1 MRATTKDEAG
11 HPIETSLN
19 FSVAAQEPRKTD
31 WDYRN
36 EAQVDLVPD
45 KDSYA
50 PGEQA
55 NILVKTP
62 INGAALVTVEQDRV
76 RRAFLTRL
84 EGNAPVVRVP
94 IEATDAPNVFVS
106 VLTVRG
112 RAQSPRKIKIP
123 DYRVGYT
130 QLKVV
135 RPESRLAVTLQS
147 SDRAY
152 RPGSE
157 VATTVLV
164 KNSSGR
170 PMADA
175 EIALFAVDEGV
186 LALTGYKAPDPYAFF
201 YSTRPLRVQ
210 TGLTLPNLFP
220 EDVEQMSFGNKGF
233 LIGGGGEETA
243 PNSLRKNFLGTA
255 FWKADLRTGTDGRA
269 QAHFPAPD
277 NLTRFRLVAVV
288 NAGTDRFGNAES
300 SFEVNKPLMLEPAL
314 PSFATVGDKLIARA
328 VLRNS
333 STTSGDAEVTL
344 RLDDKTEPAT
354 PLVRRLTIEAGG
366 SAAIDFPVEF
376 KNPGMAHWIWSGRL
390 NAGATPLTDAVQS
403 DLPVGFAAPI
413 LREILTDR
421 TQATESNLL
430 ASANPQFLEG
440 TGRFQVSVANT
451 RLLGLIEPVAYLLH
465 YPYGCAE
472 QTISNML
479 PWIAAPQLRQAVPEL
494 AVPNDKA
501 AQAINLGISR
511 LLEMQTDKGGLG
523 FWPHDRE
530 PNLWAS
536 AYGVVALSLAQRGG
550 WPVPAATINKVCDYL
565 KGALQN
571 SGDLQDNFE
580 LSDRCLALYA
590 LALAGRPENSYHEV
604 FFNKRARLS
613 GESRALLAL
622 AILESSG
629 PAPMVE
635 ELINPHE
642 QMLHQGEIWFGS
654 EERELAVRLLAW
666 SQFRPNDHE
675 VDTLVEELL
684 RSQNQ
689 GRWANTQSNAWALL
703 ALTKYASTVET
714 GEKKIAG
721 SLEYNG
727 NRHPF
732 QLDERTRAFAEDQAI
747 VNSAPGA
754 TPVPLSLANP
764 RGGLLFTQVRMEAR
778 PPVGKQPRQDRGFS
792 LQRNYQKLND
802 DGSLSNFDSL
812 GVGDRVLV
820 TLQLEVRKPAH
831 FVAVDDALPAIF
843 EAVNPEFKTQ
853 AMRGPAT
860 GAGDWISDYREL
872 RRDRALFFCNHVAP
886 GSYTV
891 SYLARV
897 RAAGTVI
904 APPAKIEEM
913 YHPERFGLSEA
924 IEVKSSTLE

>member
-1 MRATTKDEAG
+1 
-11 HPIETSLN
+11 
-19 FSVAAQEPRKTD
+19 
-31 WDYRN
+31 
-36 EAQVDLVPD
+36 
-45 KDSYA
+45 
-50 PGEQA
+50 
-55 NILVKTP
+55 
-62 INGAALVTVEQDRV
+62 
-76 RRAFLTRL
+76 
-84 EGNAPVVRVP
+84 
-94 IEATDAPNVFVS
+94 
-106 VLTVRG
+106 
-112 RAQSPRKIKIP
+112 
-123 DYRVGYT
+123 
-130 QLKVV
+130 
-135 RPESRLAVTLQS
+135 
-147 SDRAY
+147 
-152 RPGSE
+152 
-157 VATTVLV
+157 
-164 KNSSGR
+164 
-170 PMADA
+170 
-175 EIALFAVDEGV
+175 
-186 LALTGYKAPDPYAFF
+186 
-201 YSTRPLRVQ
+201 
-210 TGLTLPNLFP
+210 
-220 EDVEQMSFGNKGF
+220 
-233 LIGGGGEETA
+233 
-243 PNSLRKNFLGTA
+243 
-255 FWKADLRTGTDGRA
+255 
-269 QAHFPAPD
+269 
-277 NLTRFRLVAVV
+277 
-288 NAGTDRFGNAES
+288 
-300 SFEVNKPLMLEPAL
+300 
-314 PSFATVGDKLIARA
+314 
-328 VLRNS
+328 
-333 STTSGDAEVTL
+333 
-344 RLDDKTEPAT
+344 
-354 PLVRRLTIEAGG
+354 
-366 SAAIDFPVEF
+366 
-376 KNPGMAHWIWSGRL
+376 
-390 NAGATPLTDAVQS
+390 
-403 DLPVGFAAPI
+403 
-413 LREILTDR
+413 
-421 TQATESNLL
+421 
-430 ASANPQFLEG
+430 
-440 TGRFQVSVANT
+440 
-451 RLLGLIEPVAYLLH
+451 
-465 YPYGCAE
+465 
-472 QTISNML
+472 ML

-536 AYGVVALSLAQRGG
+536 AYGVIGLSLAQRGG
-550 WPVPAATINKVCDYL
+550 WLVPAATVNKVCEYL

-590 LALAGRPENSYHEV
+590 LALAGRPENSYHEL
-604 FFNKRARLS
+604 FYNKRTRLS

-622 AILESSG
+622 AILESNG
-629 PAPMVE
+629 PASMVE
-635 ELINPHE
+635 GLINSHE
-642 QMLHQGEIWFGS
+642 QMLFQGEVWFGS
-654 EERELAVRLLAW
+654 DERELAVRLLAW

-714 GEKKIAG
+714 GEKNIAG

-732 QLDERTRAFAEDQAI
+732 QLDEHTRAFAEDQAI
-747 VNSAPGA
+747 VNSTPGA

-872 RRDRALFFCNHVAP
+872 RRDRALFFRNHVAP

-904 APPAKIEEM
+904 APAAKIEEM

-924 IEVKSSTLE
+924 VEVKSTALE